1 MPKRRHFGSG
11 RLLLALAILAKPFNI
26 VQPIHAVGFR
36 VALRRSGCGRFGAV
50 RRRRGCECSGGLALC
65 RVARSEG
72 CRAMRAMP
80 WLRAARAVRRHRG
93 CECQGGSSTPDGKIR
108 VLCMIRG
115 VCATKRA
122 PPWQDVRVVYPPAA
136 ICRAFRI
143 HGVRILPMP
152 ARFGCMAAICCQEGA
167 PFPSEA
173 PFGMH
178 RVKKLPRQGVQG
190 RIAREYCHGLLSG
203 NASRRN
209 PAIARHPRAH
219 SVDILPWP
227 GA

>member
-1 MPKRRHFGSG
+1 MP
-11 RLLLALAILAKPFNI
+11 LALEL
-26 VQPIHAVGFR
+26 
-36 VALRRSGCGRFGAV
+36 RFGVAV
-50 RRRRGCECSGGLALC
+50 AGGLALC

-72 CRAMRAMP
+72 CRAMRTAP

-108 VLCMIRG
+108 APCVIRG
-115 VCATKRA
+115 VSAAKRA
-122 PPWQDVRVVYPPAA
+122 PPWQDLRAMHSRKAV
-136 ICRAFRI
+136 CGAFRI
-143 HGVRILPMP
+143 HGARILPMP
-152 ARFGCMAAICCQEGA
+152 ARFGCMAAISCQEGA
-167 PFPSEA
+167 LFPSGV
-173 PFGMH
+173 PSGMH
-178 RVKKLPRQGVQG
+178 EARKLPRQGVRE

-209 PAIARHPRAH
+209 PAIARHSRAH